1 MSECEELEGYSRYRE
16 QQKQRARGVSG
27 TPGNSAFQSEE
38 GLRGALRE
46 VKESVPGAAW
56 GQVLG
61 GGWRGR
67 DSPQRHPFCLL
78 PSTTLN
84 TAAGRPSP
92 GSLSSPR
99 TGSGCQTTSPRGLAN
114 LLPWNIFEVSQKMT
128 SSLQNLTFSCA
139 YLTRV
144 YLAALGVNPPPPC
157 TRQRYKY
164 TTPGSTLRNMD

>member
-1 MSECEELEGYSRYRE
+1 MFQPEE
-16 QQKQRARGVSG
+16 A
-27 TPGNSAFQSEE
+27 
-38 GLRGALRE
+38 LRGRLRQ
-46 VKESVPGAAW
+46 VKESVLGGGGGALPGARSCT
-56 GQVLG
+56 

-78 PSTTLN
+78 PSATLN
-84 TAAGRPSP
+84 SAAGRPSP
-92 GSLSSPR
+92 GSLSSPW
-99 TGSGCQTTSPRGLAN
+99 TGSGCQTTSPGGLAN

>member
-1 MSECEELEGYSRYRE
+1 MFQPEE
-16 QQKQRARGVSG
+16 A
-27 TPGNSAFQSEE
+27 
-38 GLRGALRE
+38 LRGRLRQA
-46 VKESVPGAAW
+46 KESVPGAAW
-56 GQVLG
+56 GQVLHWG
-61 GGWRGR
+61 LEGKGQ
-67 DSPQRHPFCLL
+67 SSARHPFCLL
-78 PSTTLN
+78 PSATLN
-84 TAAGRPSP
+84 SAAGRPSP

-99 TGSGCQTTSPRGLAN
+99 TGRGCQTTSPGGLAN

-164 TTPGSTLRNMD
+164 TTPGSTLRSMD